1 MHGGGQLF
9 ASMLEYWEV
18 KVMFDLYAEKN
29 QLRVRQREPVTNGS
43 VNVYRAAFG
52 FSEDWEGLVKTAVFR
67 AGDVS
72 VSVALGET
80 GECTIPWEALQKPGL
95 RLEAGV
101 YGTRGGEV
109 VLPTVWA
116 DLGFI
121 RAGAAPGDDARP
133 PTPELWKQELAKKGD
148 RLDYTEDGKLGL
160 WSGDTPLSAVP
171 VSGGGMAYGV
181 GHGLKVVGGD
191 LTVNSVSDFK
201 GDNTLPMTAAGV
213 DTVVGNIEALLA
225 TI

>member
-1 MHGGGQLF
+1 
-9 ASMLEYWEV
+9 
-18 KVMFDLYAEKN
+18 MFELYANKN
-29 QLRVRQREPVTNGS
+29 QLCVGQREAVTSGS
-43 VNVYRAAFG
+43 VNVYRVVFG

-67 AGDVS
+67 AGGVS
-72 VSVALGET
+72 VSVALGVF
-80 GECTIPWEALQKPGL
+80 GECSIPWEVLETPLL

-101 YGTRGGEV
+101 YGTQGGEV

-121 RAGAAPGDDARP
+121 LTGAAPGDEARP
-133 PTPELWKQELAKKGD
+133 PTPDLWQQELARKGD

-160 WSGDTPLSAVP
+160 WSEEKLLSAVP
-171 VSGGGMAYGV
+171 ASGGGMAYGV

>member
-1 MHGGGQLF
+1 
-9 ASMLEYWEV
+9 
-18 KVMFDLYAEKN
+18 MFDLYAEKN
-29 QLRVRQREPVTNGS
+29 QLRVREREPVTSGS

-72 VSVALGET
+72 VSAALGEA
-80 GECTIPWEALQKPGL
+80 GACSVPWEVLQKPGV

-133 PTPELWKQELAKKGD
+133 PTPEVWRQELAKKGD
-148 RLDYTEDGKLGL
+148 GLDLEGLRLRLTSGGK
-160 WSGDTPLSAVP
+160 PLSEVELP
-171 VSGGGMAYGV
+171 GGGEGGTSDHRALT
-181 GHGLKVVGGD
+181 HRDAEKQHPIPAIDGLEEELRRIPAPVEPLTNED
-191 LTVNSVSDFK
+191 LEEMLK
-201 GDNTLPMTAAGV
+201 
-213 DTVVGNIEALLA
+213 
-225 TI
+225 